1 MSTENKA
8 KCRFFAKNHFVL
20 ITVRI
25 KSFPFVVLLPLRC
38 ISEVVEGVSDLYCL
52 FKHKK
57 IGPYIA
63 MFDDIL
69 AQIRDY
75 GPLDLADID
84 VKSHESHVRVCLLM
98 R

>member
-1 MSTENKA
+1 MSTESRA
-8 KCRFFAKNHFVL
+8 KCRLFAKNHFVL
-20 ITVRI
+20 ITVRVRV
-25 KSFPFVVLLPLRC
+25 FPFVILLPLRC
-38 ISEVVEGVSDLYCL
+38 IAEVVEGVSDLYCL
-52 FKHKK
+52 FKHTK
-57 IGPYIA
+57 IGHYIA
-63 MFDDIL
+63 MLDDIL